1 MPVIDTTLW
10 LALGLATLAGAS
22 IPLGAALS
30 SSDRFLPD
38 WLAKEFRHTVIAFGG
53 GALFSAI
60 ALVLV
65 PEGIDRLAP
74 VPALAWFVLGGVVFF
89 AADRALAAR
98 GGHAA
103 QFMAMML
110 DYVPEAMALG
120 ALLADNMELAVLMAV
135 LIALQNLPEGFN
147 AFREMAEAGAA
158 SRGKLLLLFA
168 LMVPIGPLAA
178 WLGLAYLVDRPA
190 QLGAVML
197 FAAGGILYLL
207 FEDVAPQ
214 VPLEHHWA
222 PPLGAV
228 GGFALGLAGH
238 LAVG

>member
-1 MPVIDTTLW
+1 MQVQGDEFYI
-10 LALGLATLAGAS
+10 AIALATLAGAS
-22 IPLGAALS
+22 IPIGAALS
-30 SSDRFLPD
+30 TFDRFLPG
-38 WLAKEFRHTVIAFGG
+38 WLKEEFRHTVVAFGG
-53 GALFSAI
+53 GALLSAV

-65 PEGIDRLAP
+65 PEGSARLAGG
-74 VPALAWFVLGGVVFF
+74 PALLWFALGGVVFF
-89 AADRALAAR
+89 CIDRALAAR

-103 QFMAMML
+103 QFLAMML

-120 ALLADNMELAVLMAV
+120 ALLADNLSLAILMAV

-147 AFREMAEAGAA
+147 AFREMAQAGGA
-158 SRGKLLLLFA
+158 SRGRLLVLFL
-168 LMVPIGPLAA
+168 LMVPVGPLAA
-178 WLGLAYLVDRPA
+178 HLGRTYLVDAPGL
-190 QLGAVML
+190 LGAVMM
-197 FAAGGILYLL
+197 FASGGILYLL

-238 LAVG
+238 LMLP